1 MYLGKSRDRGSNRAL
16 VLNIKTCHISPQYH
30 CVYDNDFTSVTATKE
45 AEKIK
50 LWSGLYKDQPDNRK
64 MDNDL
69 DVMKNTFEMKAHPR
83 LSILDVVICMTSSGK
98 STLVSIYILV
108 NPRTKRQINRDKT
121 PSKQNNSIPCTVPD
135 STIIEKSRP
144 TNNFLSPTV
153 HTDLDHSNSDK
164 ITLRNISDQSFR
176 GS

>member
-1 MYLGKSRDRGSNRAL
+1 
-16 VLNIKTCHISPQYH
+16 
-30 CVYDNDFTSVTATKE
+30 
-45 AEKIK
+45 
-50 LWSGLYKDQPDNRK
+50 

-83 LSILDVVICMTSSGK
+83 LSILDVVICMTSSGE

-121 PSKQNNSIPCTVPD
+121 PSTQNNSIPCTVPD
-135 STIIEKSRP
+135 STIIEKSRI

-164 ITLRNISDQSFR
+164 ITLRNISDQSFL
-176 GS
+176 GSWWTFCSWGDKRHSKRESTDRRYTTCRSRCIKRFEISPKEESRSNI